1 MTSQPPPPLDDDAA
15 RAKLQTLANEVR
27 RETQT
32 AERITRRR
40 AWREK
45 WNRRRVIAVAVVL
58 PAAFLLAVVLP
69 FLVLVSSSVISYRW
83 YRLGTWISLA
93 GGLTTTIILLTLYA
107 LWVTRRVTGKA
118 RVTSTGLK
126 IIAGMVLFYLV
137 YTLAYISSVNVKTAD
152 VRAYYRTVH

>member
-69 FLVLVSSSVISYRW
+69 FLVLVSSSVISYR
-83 YRLGTWISLA
+83 
-93 GGLTTTIILLTLYA
+93 
-107 LWVTRRVTGKA
+107 
-118 RVTSTGLK
+118 
-126 IIAGMVLFYLV
+126 
-137 YTLAYISSVNVKTAD
+137 
-152 VRAYYRTVH
+152 